1 MTLTINVARQRIKL
15 KAQSVWD
22 LEEHKFEKVLSVEPL
37 HGNSTRTLTFEN
49 VCQDIRSEILQQH
62 KAKGFRARDIDQFY
76 LKGKY
81 IPESLTIQE
90 LMSKDHQPS
99 LDPAVDIL
107 HAVERGSVM
116 SEPQNPPPVVPQ
128 RHASAS
134 QLETGARVRVHSL
147 QSAKSQKYN
156 GQEGVL
162 GDRHEDQRRWYVQL
176 SNGISI
182 SCKPDNLELIRAAE
196 KKPQQSD
203 SGSSGE
209 EAVKRK
215 VKKYS
220 SILIV
225 VACTSA
231 TQDQAGLKE
240 VPLPRVLEMRGERSL
255 IGAFTKQT
263 AQRVNKWEQAS
274 KSAHRKTIAT
284 ALKRILEGASD
295 IERLR
300 PHHPP
305 WTKLEEACVKKVF
318 EYKCMPY
325 THLLIKTRDQPLD
338 EDDLAS
344 SGDERSPGDCDD
356 GSDEETNASGTAQT
370 KKPRPRP
377 DWERQFLKYK
387 KFWRR
392 LASIAALGTADG
404 DALVELEHQHFKQ
417 VINDLESH
425 HWEIRKP
432 IERILLRGVRMLQ
445 VAAWDSDANS
455 QAHILKSQVYSDF
468 T

>member
-1 MTLTINVARQRIKL
+1 
-15 KAQSVWD
+15 
-22 LEEHKFEKVLSVEPL
+22 
-37 HGNSTRTLTFEN
+37 
-49 VCQDIRSEILQQH
+49 
-62 KAKGFRARDIDQFY
+62 
-76 LKGKY
+76 
-81 IPESLTIQE
+81 
-90 LMSKDHQPS
+90 
-99 LDPAVDIL
+99 
-107 HAVERGSVM
+107 
-116 SEPQNPPPVVPQ
+116 
-128 RHASAS
+128 
-134 QLETGARVRVHSL
+134 VH
-147 QSAKSQKYN
+147 
-156 GQEGVL
+156 
-162 GDRHEDQRRWYVQL
+162 L
-176 SNGISI
+176 SNGVSI

-220 SILIV
+220 AVLIQ

-231 TQDQAGLKE
+231 TQGQADLGR
-240 VPLPRVLEMRGERSL
+240 VPLPRHVEMRGESL
-255 IGAFTKQT
+255 VGALTNQT
-263 AQRVNKWEQAS
+263 AQKVNKWEQAG
-274 KSAHRKTIAT
+274 KGAHRKTIAT
-284 ALKRILEGASD
+284 ALRRILEGVSD

-318 EYKCMPY
+318 DYKCMPY
-325 THLLIKTRDQPLD
+325 LDLLIKAKDQ
-338 EDDLAS
+338 EDDFAS
-344 SGDERSPGDCDD
+344 SGNEGEVHATVTCDGCEMKPIRGARWKCRVCADFDLCDVCHSQFRATGQHHIHGHEFNRMSTNDGD
-356 GSDEETNASGTAQT
+356 GSDEETSAS
-370 KKPRPRP
+370 KPK
-377 DWERQFLKYK
+377 WERLFLKYK

-417 VINDLESH
+417 VIYDLESH